1 MVDPPKRGVES
12 DKCVDLYEKQIGH
25 VKQGLK
31 KRAKLLEKTF
41 NEMDHISCTE
51 IEGAMYAFPQIHFT
65 EKFRA
70 HAKSLGKN
78 ADSMYCMQLLE
89 NTGIMVVPGSGFG
102 QKEGT
107 FHFRITN
114 LMTPT
119 SNMEDAMKTL
129 GKFNDQ
135 FHERWA

>member
-1 MVDPPKRGVES
+1 MDVYDGQVN
-12 DKCVDLYEKQIGH
+12 H

-31 KRAKLLEKTF
+31 KRALLLEKTF
-41 NEMDHISCTE
+41 NKMTNITCSE
-51 IEGAMYAFPQIHFT
+51 IEGAMYAFPRIHFGK
-65 EKFRA
+65 KFLK
-70 HAKSLGKN
+70 HAASLGRN
-78 ADSMYCMQLLE
+78 ADSLYCLELLE

-119 SNMEDAMKTL
+119 TKMEKVLDEL
-129 GKFNDQ
+129 LEFNEK

>member
-1 MVDPPKRGVES
+1 MNN
-12 DKCVDLYEKQIGH
+12 L
-25 VKQGLK
+25 
-31 KRAKLLEKTF
+31 
-41 NEMDHISCTE
+41 SCTE

-65 EKFRA
+65 RKYLK
-70 HAKSLGKN
+70 HAKALGRN
-78 ADSMYCMQLLE
+78 ADSLYCMELLE

-102 QKEGT
+102 QQEGT

-119 SNMEDAMKTL
+119 ERMEEALVHLND
-129 GKFNDQ
+129 FNDK